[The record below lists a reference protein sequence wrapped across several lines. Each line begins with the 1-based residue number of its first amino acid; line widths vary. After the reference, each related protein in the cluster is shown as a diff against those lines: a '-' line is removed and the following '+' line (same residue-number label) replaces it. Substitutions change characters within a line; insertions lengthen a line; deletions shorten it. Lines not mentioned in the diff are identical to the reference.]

1 MAFVTNPSPVGG
13 DVFVW
18 ANPPMRPTQPK
29 TFAELY
35 CEQQAIRR
43 EDFEHALVERALQ
56 PQARALR
63 RLLQLLPG
71 DFFAAD
77 LELARN
83 VGRLT
88 RSSDFAWEIADFHA
102 HPGNRRALRRR
113 LKVRISI
120 SRLRH
125 IVNRTF
131 GEHAAHVTKTAQVA

>member
-1 MAFVTNPSPVGG
+1 
-13 DVFVW
+13 
-18 ANPPMRPTQPK
+18 MRPPQLK

-43 EDFEHALVERALQ
+43 EDFEHTLVERTLH

-77 LELARN
+77 LELVRN

-125 IVNRTF
+125 IVNHTF
-131 GEHAAHVTKTAQVA
+131 GEHAAHAKKAAQVA

>member
-1 MAFVTNPSPVGG
+1 MAFVTNPSRMGV
-13 DVFVW
+13 VTVVW
-18 ANPPMRPTQPK
+18 AKPPMRPTPPK

-63 RLLQLLPG
+63 RLLELLPG

-113 LKVRISI
+113 LKVRLSI
-120 SRLRH
+120 ARLRH

-131 GEHAAHVTKTAQVA
+131 GDHAAQTKKTAQVA